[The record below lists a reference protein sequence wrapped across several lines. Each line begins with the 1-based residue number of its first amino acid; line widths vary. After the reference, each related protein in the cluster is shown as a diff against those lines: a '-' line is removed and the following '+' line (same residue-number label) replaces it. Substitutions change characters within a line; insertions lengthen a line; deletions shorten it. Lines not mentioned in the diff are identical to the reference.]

1 MSFQQYNPPHP
12 GELIRRTYIEPF
24 AEMSANKIA
33 DQLGVARS
41 TFNRLLN
48 AKAGVS
54 PEMAVRLS
62 KVLGGSA
69 ESWLQLQESFDL
81 WKARQAVNTAEL
93 KRIDFR
99 SGCIV
104 VQH

>member
-1 MSFQQYNPPHP
+1 MNFQQHNPPHP
-12 GELIRRTYIEPF
+12 GALIYRTYIEPF
-24 AEMSANKIA
+24 EAITANKIA
-33 DQLGVARS
+33 DRLGVARS

-54 PEMAVRLS
+54 PEMAIRLS

-81 WKARQAVNTAEL
+81 WKARQSLDTAKL
-93 KRIDFR
+93 QPIDFNQ
-99 SGCIV
+99 V
-104 VQH
+104 A

>member
-1 MSFQQYNPPHP
+1 MINRIEQYNPPHP
-12 GELIRRTYIEPF
+12 GALIRRTYIEPF
-24 AEMSANKIA
+24 EKITANNIA

-48 AKAGVS
+48 GKAGVS

-69 ESWLQLQESFDL
+69 ESWLHLQESFDL
-81 WKARQAVNTAEL
+81 WKARQSVNTAAL
-93 KRIDFR
+93 KPIDFSR
-99 SGCIV
+99 V
-104 VQH
+104 A